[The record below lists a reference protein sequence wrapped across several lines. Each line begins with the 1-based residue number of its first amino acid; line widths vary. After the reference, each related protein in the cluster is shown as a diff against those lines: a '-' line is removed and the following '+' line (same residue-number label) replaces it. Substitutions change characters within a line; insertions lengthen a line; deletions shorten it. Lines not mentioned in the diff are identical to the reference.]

1 MTAAELSSYVGGDWR
16 EGGARLDDVNPA
28 HPDEVVAIVSASG
41 AELAAEAVEAAAD
54 AFPSWRATPPPTR
67 GEVLRLA
74 ADLLESRATEIGR
87 DLAREEGKT
96 AAEATGETVRAAA
109 ILRYYA
115 GQTLEPDGDVYPS
128 ASAHTFLY
136 ARREPLGVVTAITP
150 WNFPIAI
157 PAWKIAPA
165 LGYGNTVV
173 WKPAELVPLTAVHLV
188 SALAEAGLPP
198 GVLNLVLGRSAD
210 VGETLVTHDAVAA
223 VSFTGSNEVGRSIQR
238 QAIDAARRC
247 SSSSVARTRHRPSGR
262 RPRSRGRT
270 GRARRISLC
279 RAEMHGDESGRC
291 RGRCVRRLL
300 ELLVERALAWKVGDP
315 LDPDTRV
322 GPLASQAQRDRVLDY
337 LDIATG
343 EGARFLAGGDGP
355 PDGSGYY
362 VKPSVLDQ
370 VPSESCVIRE
380 EIFGRR
386 RASRRGFIRRGSDA
400 RQRHT
405 FGLTATLFTRDL
417 GRAFRFANEIRAGV
431 VKVNQESAGSS
442 IRSRSAARRQ
452 ARAARASKAR
462 SPASS
467 SPSGRPS
474 TSMLPRA
481 KTMGTTATFLESVG
495 LPSATSTTSRHPR
508 SGSPMVRTIASRSR
522 APRALGAW
530 KP

>member
-1 MTAAELSSYVGGDWR
+1 MTGAELSSYVGGDWR
-16 EGGARLDDVNPA
+16 AGGARLDDFNPA
-28 HPDEVVAIVSASG
+28 HPDEVVAIVSASEAG
-41 AELAAEAVEAAAD
+41 LAAEAVEAAAD
-54 AFPSWRATPPPTR
+54 AFPGWRATPPPAR
-67 GEVLRLA
+67 GDVLRLA

-128 ASAHTFLY
+128 ASAHTFLF

-165 LGYGNTVV
+165 LAYGNTVV

-210 VGETLVTHDAVAA
+210 VGETLVTDDGVAA
-223 VSFTGSNEVGRSIQR
+223 VSFTGSNEVGRLIQR
-238 QAIDAARRC
+238 QAIERGKKVQLELGGKNPAIVLADADLDHAAEQ
-247 SSSSVARTRHRPSGR
+247 VARGAFLSAGQKCTAT
-262 RPRSRGRT
+262 SRVVVE
-270 GRARRISLC
+270 APVL
-279 RAEMHGDESGRC
+279 DEFS
-291 RGRCVRRLL
+291 

-337 LDIATG
+337 LGIATS

-362 VKPSVLDQ
+362 VRPSVLDH
-370 VPSESCVIRE
+370 VPSESRVIRE
-380 EIFGRR
+380 EIFGPVAVLL
-386 RASRRGFIRRGSDA
+386 RADSFDEA
-400 RQRHT
+400 LT
-405 FGLTATLFTRDL
+405 LANDTPFGLTATLFTRDL

-431 VKVNQESAGSS
+431 VKVNQESAGLEY
-442 IRSRSAARRQ
+442 Q
-452 ARAARASKAR
+452 APFGGTKG
-462 SPASS
+462 SS
-467 SPSGRPS
+467 SGSREQGKVAREFF
-474 TSMLPRA
+474 TEW
-481 KTMGTTATFLESVG
+481 KTVY
-495 LPSATSTTSRHPR
+495 
-508 SGSPMVRTIASRSR
+508 ID
-522 APRALGAW
+522 APQG
-530 KP
+530 